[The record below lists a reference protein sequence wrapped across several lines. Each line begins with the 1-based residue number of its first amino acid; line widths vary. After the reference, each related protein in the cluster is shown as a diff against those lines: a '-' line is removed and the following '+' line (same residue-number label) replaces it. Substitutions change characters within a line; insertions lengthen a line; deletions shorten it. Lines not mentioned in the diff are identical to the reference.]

1 MPKTFNGS
9 IKFTSNFDVQTTRP
23 LDNRLV
29 VDSKADLTNGS
40 IEAPY
45 QGMVVNIKGT
55 SELWILK
62 TAGIANSL
70 IEENW
75 ELVTGT
81 GSDSSSGLSKYSIP
95 VMTPEMAHDATEDSD
110 VDFDEEA
117 YTHIRIVDGGDSD
130 SEDADYIHI
139 DDPFE
144 ITQTK
149 EDTYLQMFKD
159 MTGVIRNLQME
170 VSRLRNLFDYGIY
183 SYNNGGTY
191 KSIELNSMEGEPSEP
206 LWAIDTSGLSTIEDS
221 SVFNTLLDRNH
232 SFTALG
238 GTAAEVIDVS
248 VDGQLTFVNG
258 GGRFHDGQKNPDG
271 TYGNQTL
278 YPLTDSKLIT
288 YLVTTNPDVTLHLV
302 SLDSKNDTKDVHLST
317 MPLPG
322 YVDLYGFCIVISR
335 QVKVGDTYKGSN
347 YVYVSAIDYT
357 DDSKLC
363 DKFWNPNGTWS
374 DTKPENGTTSRYSI
388 DYIDFTNLT
397 LSRMK
402 FYTKYEDFSEEVIP
416 VAPDG
421 PKNGIGVAHI
431 TIRSVDNTA
440 IMNQYASD
448 FQDNELIW
456 NKKSGTLHIKSDGKI
471 YKIGANSV
479 NPDDDEHN
487 NDNNM
492 TDREIVQA
500 LEKMGII
507 VNVEYNSEHE
517 IIEGSLKNI
526 SLAPVS
532 GITFINNE
540 TNKKFTFTVD
550 TEGNLVGKSDVDDT
564 IEAFLNSLGNK
575 AGDYDASDYTAV
587 RGFICDYL
595 SRLNNETTI
604 EAGVNKTGDTAKK
617 SDRLRISSF
626 YAPITTD
633 ETHGCTHS
641 FIELENTSN
650 KDIPLKGIYLHFFN
664 PAENDYEGAVHH
676 LELDGVIKAGG
687 TYLIRGAKHAELDD
701 ESAFIKVKTFDKEW
715 YENGEPVSFEQEPV
729 KIKPGTTD
737 NMADDSPIKKAYR
750 FCLTYGLPNLEAS
763 AVLVRRNNESSTNDK
778 NEKGEY
784 LTWMVGENP
793 KTVFYDSATYP
804 TIILNPRFID
814 SCAYSTLAS
823 VSKQTGNNN
832 PWYANGDSKGLGITI
847 TPNSMYRVMF
857 ALDPAKQAFNGFNTK
872 DSSRVRYNKVTDIQ
886 VVDLSKEFIGY
897 PYSNEIAKI
906 DRYTPKASFENKN
919 VMTDKSQLNR
929 NKPNMVTCSFG
940 VDVYNTR
947 CFNWIS
953 CGAFDEYVWLRPKTA
968 NAEWTRFESYK
979 KVDLPSENPEADSFT
994 DTTVSELKRK
1004 EYSPLVNNTAYA
1016 RMINRFP
1023 GNDVLFTSHK
1033 CVVLLPELSGNST
1046 QEYEYVVGRADKD
1059 GNPDPEHTNEIYTFT
1074 EYPRTYEGRVYQI
1087 TDQQGFHWI
1096 EYQVWAAAAEKLNL
1110 KIDEECS
1117 AINADVNKTKVFPIL
1132 LNTGDMTQS
1141 GARINEWLDYYNG
1154 GVSLFNHLEQMN
1166 CVGNNDLCPINPRE
1180 LGTGNDS
1187 DKSSSHFFHY
1197 FYCFD
1202 VKDTEKFAA
1211 ASSEDKKFFS
1221 GETLVV
1227 KPHSGSF
1234 QEGTKTINVNVT
1246 ENKYIPSL
1254 YYFKTRNVMYV
1265 IFNSEIPYSNIQGW
1279 FGICSNA
1286 AYANIYT
1293 GIEVKNNGTYI
1304 AGQYTYFTPVYET
1317 IYAWLK
1323 DNRDAGA
1330 SGKKVIVAMHE
1341 MPFTVI
1347 TRASLKW
1354 DAQSQMPYTRNYPVN
1369 GTSRVGSNVNQ
1380 VYYTENRGLCWCS
1393 RLLEYFNC
1401 KLVIGGH
1408 KHTYALSY
1416 PLREKYTW
1424 TYSGTDDIT
1433 GITKN
1438 TPYDSG
1444 TMIKPM
1450 SPTLADEAGANP
1462 DFNISWEI
1470 PLSDMSVRETYNITD
1485 STNSESGVPLDVKLN
1500 STKTPYVPE
1509 KLYNKYA
1516 GTLKDAEKFLC
1527 CTKISVNAD
1536 DPSGENY
1543 NPTYDG
1549 FVTYSMCQATG
1560 YKLKSNKELPA
1571 QTQLFSKIIPQ
1582 TTYKSDGSDSPH
1594 KNQLYPMYSVLEFNN
1609 DCSELSVSM
1618 NRIVGILLSPGS
1630 DTFTQTSYGGYDT
1643 ETHDINTDL
1652 TIQKLCTYEKEDIL
1666 NDKGKS
1672 DFKFRRPVE
1681 DMEDTQVASNTEVGD
1696 LFYATDEDKVYEC
1709 TGLDAEELPVWSEVV
1724 VNTKIYGKWLS
1735 ESAANTRY
1743 QNYVNSP
1750 STVSDNRYLHI
1761 KF

>member
-1 MPKTFNGS
+1 MSKTFEGT
-9 IKFTSNFDVQTTRP
+9 IKFPSNFDVQATRP

-29 VDSKADLTNGS
+29 VDSYDDLTNGT
-40 IEAPY
+40 IEFPY

-62 TAGIANSL
+62 TQGKEASTHF
-70 IEENW
+70 ENW
-75 ELVTGT
+75 ELVTGSG
-81 GSDSSSGLSKYSIP
+81 GSGGGLSKYSVP
-95 VMTPEMAHDATEDSD
+95 WMTDQMAHDATEDSD
-110 VDFDEEA
+110 YDFDESE
-117 YTHIRIVDGGDSD
+117 YTYIHIDEGDSD
-130 SEDADYIHI
+130 DPYIHI
-139 DDPFE
+139 DDPYE
-144 ITQTK
+144 ITKTK

-170 VSRLRNLFDYGIY
+170 ISRLRNLFDYGIY

-191 KSIELNSMEGEPSEP
+191 KSIELNKMDGEPSEP
-206 LWAIDTSGLSTIEDS
+206 LWAIDTCGLSLIEDS

-232 SFTALG
+232 SFIALG
-238 GTAAEVIDVS
+238 GSATDVIDVS

-258 GGRFHDGQKNPDG
+258 GGRFYDGQRGQDG
-271 TYGNQTL
+271 TYGDQTL
-278 YPLTDSKLIT
+278 YALTDSKLIT
-288 YLVTTNPDVTLHLV
+288 YLVTDSPDVTLHLI
-302 SLDSKNDTKDVHLST
+302 SLDNKNDTRDVRLST
-317 MPLPG
+317 LPLPG
-322 YVDLYGFCIVISR
+322 SVDLYGFCIVISR
-335 QVKVGDTYKGSN
+335 EVKADDVYKGSN
-347 YVYVSAIDYT
+347 YVYVSAIDYK

-363 DKFWNPNGTWS
+363 DKFLASNGNWV
-374 DTKPENGTTSRYSI
+374 DQKPSSLPSRYSI
-388 DYIDFTNLT
+388 EYIDFNNLT

-431 TIRSVDNTA
+431 TIRSVDNATVL
-440 IMNQYASD
+440 NQYASD

-471 YKIGANSV
+471 YRIGSNSA
-479 NPDDDEHN
+479 PDDDEHN

-564 IEAFLNSLGNK
+564 IEAFLNSLGER
-575 AGDYDASDYTAV
+575 AGDYDATDYVAV

-595 SRLNNETTI
+595 SRLNNETTLLD
-604 EAGVNKTGDTAKK
+604 GVNKQGDTANK

-633 ETHGCTHS
+633 EVHGCTHS
-641 FIELENTSN
+641 FIELENTSD

-664 PAENDYEGAVHH
+664 PSENDYEGAVHH
-676 LELDGVIKAGG
+676 LALDGIIKAGS

-715 YENGEPVSFEQEPV
+715 YEDGKPVSFEQEPV
-729 KIKPGTTD
+729 KVNPSSPD

-750 FCLTYGLPNLEAS
+750 FCLTYGLPDLEAS
-763 AVLVRRNNESSTNDK
+763 NVLVRRNTGGATVDGV
-778 NEKGEY
+778 KGEY
-784 LTWMVGENP
+784 LSWRVGETTET
-793 KTVFYDSATYP
+793 KFYDLDSYP

-814 SCAYSTLAS
+814 SCSYSTLAS
-823 VSKQTGNNN
+823 VSNQTGNNN
-832 PWYANGDSKGLGITI
+832 PWYSNGKSGGIGITI
-847 TPNSMYRVMF
+847 EPNSMYRVMF

-872 DSSRVRYNKVTDIQ
+872 DSSRVRYNSKNDIQ
-886 VVDLSKEFIGY
+886 VVKLNKEFIGY
-897 PYSNEIAKI
+897 PYSNEIAMI

-929 NKPNMVTCSFG
+929 EKPNMVTCSFG

-953 CGAFDEYVWLRPKTA
+953 CGAFDEYIWLRRKNETT
-968 NAEWTRFESYK
+968 WTRFESYT
-979 KVDLPSENPEADSFT
+979 KVSADVEESSN
-994 DTTVSELKRK
+994 DIHRK
-1004 EYSPLVNNTAYA
+1004 EYSALVNNAVYA
-1016 RMINRFP
+1016 RIINRFP
-1023 GNDVLFTSHK
+1023 GNEVLFTAHK
-1033 CVVLLPELSGNST
+1033 CVVVLPDAGNSPV
-1046 QEYEYVVGRADKD
+1046 EYEYVVGRADKD
-1059 GNPDPEHTNEIYTFT
+1059 GNPDFNHTNDIYTFKV
-1074 EYPRTYEGRVYQI
+1074 YPRTYEGRLYQI

-1096 EYQVWAAAAEKLNL
+1096 EYQVWAASAEKLNL
-1110 KIDEECS
+1110 TIDAEIAAWNS
-1117 AINADVNKTKVFPIL
+1117 THTTKVFPIL
-1132 LNTGDMTQS
+1132 FNTGDMTQS
-1141 GARINEWLDYYNG
+1141 GARINEWLDYYNA

-1166 CVGNNDLCPINPRE
+1166 CVGNNDLCPVNPNQ
-1180 LGTGNDS
+1180 LGTGDDS
-1187 DKSSSHFFHY
+1187 DKSNSRFFHY

-1202 VKDTEKFAA
+1202 VKDDEKYAA
-1211 ASSEDKKFFS
+1211 ADANQKKFFS
-1221 GETLVV
+1221 GESVVV
-1227 KPHSGSF
+1227 KKHTS
-1234 QEGTKTINVNVT
+1234 TISSKVVNVK
-1246 ENKYIPSL
+1246 EDRYIPSL
-1254 YYFKTRNVMYV
+1254 YYFKTKGVMYIV
-1265 IFNSEIPYSNIQGW
+1265 MNSEIPYGKKDVVQSWYGIGSSN
-1279 FGICSNA
+1279 S
-1286 AYANIYT
+1286 YANIYT
-1293 GIEVKNNGTYI
+1293 GIEVKTNGTYV
-1304 AGQYTYFTPVYET
+1304 AGQLDYFTPIYET

-1323 DNRDAGA
+1323 NNQDDTN
-1330 SGKKVIVAMHE
+1330 SKKVIVAMHE

-1347 TRASLKW
+1347 TRQSLAF
-1354 DAQSQMPYTRNYPVN
+1354 DAQARMPYTRNYPVN

-1380 VYYTENRGLCWCS
+1380 IYQTENRGLCWCS

-1408 KHTYALSY
+1408 KHTYALTY

-1424 TYSGTDDIT
+1424 TYTGTDVIE
-1433 GITKN
+1433 GIEAN

-1444 TMIKPM
+1444 KKIKPM
-1450 SPTLADEAGANP
+1450 FATLEDEAAGGTF
-1462 DFNISWEI
+1462 DISWDI
-1470 PLSDMSVRETYNITD
+1470 DLSDMETRAKYNVTTD
-1485 STNSESGVPLDVKLN
+1485 TSATGVPVEVKLN

-1516 GTLKDAEKFLC
+1516 GTLMASDKFLC
-1527 CTKISVNAD
+1527 CTKLNVNVD
-1536 DPSGENY
+1536 DLSGEDY

-1571 QTQLFSKIIPQ
+1571 QTQLFSKIIPE
-1582 TTYKSDGSDSPH
+1582 TKYNEDGSDKPH
-1594 KNQLYPMYSVLEFNN
+1594 NNQLYPMYSVLEFSD
-1609 DCSELSVSM
+1609 DCSEVNVSM
-1618 NRIVGILLSPGS
+1618 NRIEGILLSAGS
-1630 DTFTQTSYGGYDT
+1630 DTFTQSQYGGWNKS
-1643 ETHDINTDL
+1643 THNINNDL
-1652 TIQKLCTYEKEDIL
+1652 KIQKLCTYEKEDIL
-1666 NDKGKS
+1666 KLKGKTN
-1672 DFKFRRPVE
+1672 FKFRGIAE
-1681 DMEDTQVASNTEVGD
+1681 QMEYSDVASNADVGD
-1696 LFYATDEDKVYEC
+1696 LFYATDQDKVYEC
-1709 TGLDAEELPVWSEVV
+1709 TGIANDLPVWSEVV
-1724 VNTKIYGKWLS
+1724 VNTKIYGVWLS
-1735 ESAANTRY
+1735 EQDANTRY
-1743 QNYVNSP
+1743 QNYINNP
-1750 STVSDNRYLHI
+1750 TTVSDNRYLHI

>member
-9 IKFTSNFDVQTTRP
+9 IDFTTNFNVQTTKP

-29 VDSKADLTNGS
+29 VDSYEDLTNGS

-62 TAGIANSL
+62 TSGIAASHDP
-70 IEENW
+70 ENW
-75 ELVTGT
+75 ELVTGS
-81 GSDSSSGLSKYSIP
+81 GSGSSSSKYMVP
-95 VMTPEMAHDATEDSD
+95 WMTEKMVDDATADSEY
-110 VDFDEEA
+110 DFDES
-117 YTHIRIVDGGDSD
+117 YTHIHIDEGD
-130 SEDADYIHI
+130 SEDPYIHV
-139 DDPFE
+139 DDPME
-144 ITQTK
+144 VTETMQ
-149 EDTYLQMFKD
+149 DVYLQMFKD

-206 LWAIDTSGLSTIEDS
+206 LWAIDTCGLSAIEDS
-221 SVFNTLLDRNH
+221 SVFNTVLGRNN
-232 SFTALG
+232 SFTAIG
-238 GTAAEVIDVS
+238 GTKEEVIDES
-248 VDGQLTFVNG
+248 VEGQLTFTNG
-258 GGRFHDGQKNPDG
+258 SGRFYDGQSSPSG
-271 TYGNQTL
+271 YVNQTL
-278 YPLTDSKLIT
+278 LPLTDSKLIT
-288 YLVTTNPDVTLHLV
+288 YLVTTSPHVTLHLV
-302 SLDSKNDTKDVHLST
+302 SLDNENDKKTIDLST
-317 MPLPG
+317 LPLNG

-335 QVKVGDTYKGSN
+335 QVKVDDTYKGSN
-347 YVYVSAIDYT
+347 YVYVSAIDYK

-363 DKFWNPNGTWS
+363 DKFWVSNSNWS
-374 DTKPENGTTSRYSI
+374 DEKPTNLTSRYSI
-388 DYIDFTNLT
+388 EYIDFTNLT
-397 LSRMK
+397 LSRMR

-564 IEAFLNSLGNK
+564 IEAFLASLGNK
-575 AGDYDASDYTAV
+575 AGNYDATNYTAV

-604 EAGVNKTGDTAKK
+604 KAGVNKTGDTAKK

-633 ETHGCTHS
+633 EVHGCTHS

-715 YENGEPVSFEQEPV
+715 YEDGKAISFEQEPV

-737 NMADDSPIKKAYR
+737 NMADDSPIKTAYR
-750 FCLTYGLPNLEAS
+750 FCLTYGLPNLDAAE
-763 AVLVRRNNESSTNDK
+763 VLVRRNNQSSTNDK
-778 NEKGEY
+778 GEKGEY
-784 LTWMVGENP
+784 LEWLVGEN
-793 KTVFYDSATYP
+793 TEREFYDAATYP

-814 SCAYSTLAS
+814 SCSYSTLAS

-886 VVDLSKEFIGY
+886 IVDLSKEFIGY
-897 PYSNEIAKI
+897 PYSNETAKI
-906 DRYTPKASFENKN
+906 DRYTPKASFENRN
-919 VMTDKSQLNR
+919 VITDKSQLNR

-953 CGAFDEYVWLRPKTA
+953 CGAFDEYVWLKKKTDTA
-968 NAEWTRFESYK
+968 WKRFESYK
-979 KVDLPSENPEADSFT
+979 KVTLPDENPEVDTFT
-994 DTTVSELKRK
+994 TTSVNTPTRK
-1004 EYSPLVNNTAYA
+1004 EYSPLVNNTVYA

-1033 CVVLLPELSGNST
+1033 CVVLLPDASSSPV
-1046 QEYEYVVGRADKD
+1046 EYEYVVGRADKD
-1059 GNPDPEHTNEIYTFT
+1059 GNPDLDHTNETYTFKI
-1074 EYPRTYEGRVYQI
+1074 YPRTYEGRVYQI

-1117 AINADVNKTKVFPIL
+1117 AINADENKTKVFPIL

-1154 GVSLFNHLEQMN
+1154 GVSLFNHLEQVN

-1227 KPHSGSF
+1227 KSHSGSF
-1234 QEGTKTINVNVT
+1234 QDGTKTITVDVT

-1254 YYFKTRNVMYV
+1254 YYFKTSKVMYI
-1265 IFNSEIPYSNIQGW
+1265 IFNSEIPYSNIQSW
-1279 FGICSNA
+1279 FGICSNVT
-1286 AYANIYT
+1286 YANIYT
-1293 GIEVKNNGTYI
+1293 GIEVKNNGEYI
-1304 AGQYTYFTPVYET
+1304 ASQYTYFTPVYET
-1317 IYAWLK
+1317 MYAWLK
-1323 DNRDAGA
+1323 DNQDAGA
-1330 SGKKVIVAMHE
+1330 NSKKIIVAMHE

-1347 TRASLKW
+1347 TRASLKY
-1354 DAQSQMPYTRNYPVN
+1354 DAQAQMPYTRNYPTN

-1380 VYYTENRGLCWCS
+1380 VHYTENRGLCWCS

-1424 TYSGTDDIT
+1424 TYSGTEDIT

-1438 TPYDSG
+1438 QPYDSG
-1444 TMIKPM
+1444 NRIKPM
-1450 SPTLADEAGANP
+1450 SPTLADEAGTNP
-1462 DFNISWEI
+1462 DFNISWDI
-1470 PLSDMSVRETYNITD
+1470 DLSDMSVRETYNITD

-1516 GTLKDAEKFLC
+1516 GTLKASDKFLC
-1527 CTKISVNAD
+1527 CTKLSVNID
-1536 DPSGENY
+1536 NPSGDNY

-1582 TTYKSDGSDSPH
+1582 TTYKDDGSDSPH
-1594 KNQLYPMYSVLEFNN
+1594 KNQLYPMYSVIEFNN

-1630 DTFTQTSYGGYDT
+1630 DTFTQTSYGGYNT
-1643 ETHDINTDL
+1643 DIHNIDTDL
-1652 TIQKLCTYEKEDIL
+1652 TVQKLCTYEKEDIL
-1666 NDKGKS
+1666 SAKNKS
-1672 DFKFRRPVE
+1672 EFKFRRPVA
-1681 DMEDTQVASNTEVGD
+1681 DMEDSQVASNAVVGD
-1696 LFYATDEDKVYEC
+1696 LYYATDEDKVYEC
-1709 TGLDAEELPVWSEVV
+1709 TSLDANELPVWTEVV
-1724 VNTKIYGKWLS
+1724 VNTKIYGVWLS

-1743 QNYVNSP
+1743 QNYVNDP